1 MEESHSRNCEFR
13 ILEESSLCI
22 MKLSKGRRIVG
33 ESNSNSGAKL
43 IETYSGLTKALE
55 SQERSKAVSDSQMMK
70 IKADS

>member
-1 MEESHSRNCEFR
+1 
-13 ILEESSLCI
+13 